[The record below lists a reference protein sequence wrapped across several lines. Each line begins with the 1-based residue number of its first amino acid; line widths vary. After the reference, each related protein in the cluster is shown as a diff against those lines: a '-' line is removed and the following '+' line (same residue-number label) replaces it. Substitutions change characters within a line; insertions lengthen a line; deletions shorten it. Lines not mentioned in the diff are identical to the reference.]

1 MCQVKPLSKKRGHIN
16 KMTMAQCVE
25 KAHSLGATKYKD
37 PGPTASPTHLTWCA
51 TAFMKDLGDATAAS
65 FEERRFLAMEFAR
78 IAMDALDTVP
88 NDRNLA
94 RDIRERLGEGQAWY
108 A

>member
-1 MCQVKPLSKKRGHIN
+1 MARNPN
-16 KMTMAQCVE
+16 MTMAQCVE

-37 PGPTASPTHLTWCA
+37 PGPTTSPTHLTWSA
-51 TAFMKDLGDATAAS
+51 TAFMMDLGTATLGT

-78 IAMDALDTVP
+78 ITMDALDTVP
-88 NDRNLA
+88 HDYCLA

-108 A
+108 W